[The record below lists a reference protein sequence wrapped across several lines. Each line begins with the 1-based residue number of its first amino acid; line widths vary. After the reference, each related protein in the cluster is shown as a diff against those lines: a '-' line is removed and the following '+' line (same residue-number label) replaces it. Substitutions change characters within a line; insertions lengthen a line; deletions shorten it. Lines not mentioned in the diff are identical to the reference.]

1 MAWSVQPR
9 LSSQLCFNLHPHRRS
24 NHSACNEPPPAHQL
38 PPVPASLAFFRVT
51 QNFGELSRTGVQQR
65 VHEQARHGRQ
75 AGIGVRSKAAAGSFT
90 PQRSRRISS
99 FSLSLPRCCCCS
111 CYFGCNSVA
120 VARVFSSLS
129 LSSFLSLSL
138 SHSLCAFVETIDLF
152 SVSFLIGNIS
162 YRCCFS
168 TLHSPLF
175 CFAISY
181 MISFFARIF
190 FKGYTSVVYLIFF
203 LELFI
208 CFFFPAFFCFF
219 VSVCVCV
226 VRLHF

>member
-1 MAWSVQPR
+1 M
-9 LSSQLCFNLHPHRRS
+9 
-24 NHSACNEPPPAHQL
+24 
-38 PPVPASLAFFRVT
+38 
-51 QNFGELSRTGVQQR
+51 
-65 VHEQARHGRQ
+65 
-75 AGIGVRSKAAAGSFT
+75 
-90 PQRSRRISS
+90 SS
-99 FSLSLPRCCCCS
+99 FSLSLPRCCCS

-120 VARVFSSLS
+120 VARVFQLS
-129 LSSFLSLSL
+129 LSFSIYLSL

-203 LELFI
+203 AALHLFI
-208 CFFFPAFFCFF
+208 LFTFF
-219 VSVCVCV
+219 VFSMCV
-226 VRLHF
+226 

>member
-1 MAWSVQPR
+1 MLLLLLFW
-9 LSSQLCFNLHPHRRS
+9 LQLCRRGS
-24 NHSACNEPPPAHQL
+24 CFSAL
-38 PPVPASLAFFRVT
+38 SL
-51 QNFGELSRTGVQQR
+51 
-65 VHEQARHGRQ
+65 
-75 AGIGVRSKAAAGSFT
+75 
-90 PQRSRRISS
+90 S
-99 FSLSLPRCCCCS
+99 FSLYL
-111 CYFGCNSVA
+111 F
-120 VARVFSSLS
+120 
-129 LSSFLSLSL
+129 L

-203 LELFI
+203 AALHL
-208 CFFFPAFFCFF
+208 FFFSLPFLC
-219 VSVCVCV
+219 SVCVFDCVFVCV